1 MAPTRETIKGPVRDQ
16 VAASVRA
23 RRERLG
29 LSLADV
35 AALLT
40 QLGHGMGRHAVLR
53 IETGARAASVDDL
66 VSLALVLDCSPLA
79 LLLPTEDTG
88 EPVKI
93 TSRASLKFDDAW
105 RWARGKGNGKPK
117 ILAER
122 NE

>member
-16 VAASVRA
+16 VAANVRA
-23 RRERLG
+23 RRERLR

-40 QLGHGMGRHAVLR
+40 QLGHPMGRHAVLR

-66 VSLALVLDCSPLA
+66 VALALALDCSPLA
-79 LLLPTEDTG
+79 LLLPSEDPG

-93 TSRASLKFDDAW
+93 TSRAALEYADAW
-105 RWARGKGNGKPK
+105 HWARGKGTSRPK
-117 ILAER
+117 ILTER
-122 NE
+122 KG

>member
-16 VAASVRA
+16 VAASVRT
-23 RRERLG
+23 RREWLG

-66 VSLALVLDCSPLA
+66 CALALALNTSPLA
-79 LLLPTEDTG
+79 LLLPTTDTG

-93 TSRASLKFDDAW
+93 TSRAALKFDDAW
-105 RWARGKGNGKPK
+105 RWARGKGTSRPK
-117 ILAER
+117 IFTER